1 MSTPLPYHIPVMG
14 KEVVQWLVTDPNGD
28 YADFT
33 AGGGGHIRLILER
46 LAPSGR
52 VCGIDRD
59 PEAIAEVRRTC
70 PHSIELWNIRFSEAC
85 RNISTWS
92 SAGLSGVLLDFGVS
106 SRQLDSP
113 SRGFSYRNSGPLDL
127 RMNPAKGEDAASLLA
142 RLSEREIIQL
152 LRQYGEEPQAA
163 RIGKAIFRENS
174 LSPIRSTDRLAE
186 IVRQSVPVAAHKA
199 LPRVFQSLRIAV
211 NQEIEE
217 LNMGLEA
224 AWEGVKNWGQNSNF
238 DLSFPRRSPCQTV
251 LSVQASP
258 CFTFGA
264 LAFRRESAALGETS
278 RERTAFPHPRG
289 DYSES
294 PRPQRQTACHR
305 KDPLN
310 HHHAF
315 RRNHFPNVSPQATY
329 ANPPQVACGCA
340 ADLVV
345 GSVINHCR
353 YGSVA

>member
-1 MSTPLPYHIPVMG
+1 MG

-186 IVRQSVPVAAHKA
+186 IVRQSVPAAAHKA

-224 AWEGVKNWGQNSNF
+224 AWEVLRIGGRILTLTYHSLEDRPVKQFFQSKLHPASSSA
-238 DLSFPRRSPCQTV
+238 LSPFA
-251 LSVQASP
+251 ASP
-258 CFTFGA
+258 PP
-264 LAFRRESAALGETS
+264 LAKLPVKGPLSPTPEEITQNPRARSAKL
-278 RERTAFPHPRG
+278 R
-289 DYSES
+289 
-294 PRPQRQTACHR
+294 
-305 KDPLN
+305 
-310 HHHAF
+310 
-315 RRNHFPNVSPQATY
+315 
-329 ANPPQVACGCA
+329 
-340 ADLVV
+340 
-345 GSVINHCR
+345 VIEKIR
-353 YGSVA
+353 